1 MNKKINLLLVGL
13 LVFCIPFISVQA
25 KATYPKSNP
34 TVNKDLYVTVDEKF
48 DFSKVKFGEAVGSSE
63 LKKIFLGDYD
73 STNPY
78 NLKDSFT
85 AYCLD
90 ASKLYPDQ
98 GYQYVSKLGTTAEAK
113 TYQALISTV
122 FNSEFNYKSSEL
134 SGFKYLGSV
143 EFENATA

>member
-1 MNKKINLLLVGL
+1 M
-13 LVFCIPFISVQA
+13 
-25 KATYPKSNP
+25 
-34 TVNKDLYVTVDEKF
+34 
-48 DFSKVKFGEAVGSSE
+48 GSSE

-143 EFENATA
+143 EFETQLPKKLLML